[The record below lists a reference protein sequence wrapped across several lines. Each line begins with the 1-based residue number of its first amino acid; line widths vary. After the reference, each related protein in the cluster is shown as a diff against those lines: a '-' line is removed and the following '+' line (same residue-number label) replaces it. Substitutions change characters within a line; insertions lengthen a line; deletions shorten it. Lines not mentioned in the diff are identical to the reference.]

1 LGEPGR
7 RNVVTMPRTVM
18 RSNRA
23 WIQNRTGI
31 QHAAP
36 IGTPVVAVHGGRV
49 ERARSYGAYGD
60 AIVIDHGAGLKT
72 LYAYLGSFEVR
83 EGDCV
88 AAGAI
93 LGRVGPPGEL
103 VRSPVGAG
111 SEPAGPA
118 LHFEVSTDG
127 RFGLDLAARGP

>member
-1 LGEPGR
+1 M
-7 RNVVTMPRTVM
+7 MPRTVM
-18 RSNRA
+18 RSNRP

-49 ERARSYGAYGD
+49 DRARTLGAYGN
-60 AIVIDHGAGLKT
+60 AVVIDHGAGIKT
-72 LYAYLGSFEVR
+72 LYAYLGSFDVR

-88 AAGAI
+88 AAGTMI
-93 LGRVGPPGEL
+93 GRLGPPGEL
-103 VRSPVGAG
+103 IWPPVGAV

-127 RFGLDLAARGP
+127 RFGLDVPGQ